1 MPELNKLLE
10 FSIEGFILRR
20 SNPDGTP
27 TTTSR
32 VLGFSGT
39 VDLSVHTPTF
49 IVELAVKV
57 DSTEEIK
64 DIDFSGAIDKTAVTV
79 AEMVTSINN
88 AAFTDITA
96 SADSITGR
104 LLIVHDTPASVKY
117 LQVYDGSTPGFAA
130 SLDFGQGIKYGGQGV
145 RIVKAFDNVISV
157 SLPINQKDKEE
168 IETEA
173 GDGTYSS
180 IIIEAITKGRNPVL
194 TMNDKDFYIKQ
205 LILGG
210 VYDIVNNRYRPP
222 TTAQTRKPIFVTEIF
237 VATYPKGTSN
247 REDIAGYNQT
257 ILFSCTGNEG
267 DGNKE
272 TKVIA
277 NFVFNLSSTEHN
289 DENGNRVSYEEEAN
303 LTPEEYEALDIEN
316 L

>member
-64 DIDFSGAIDKTAVTV
+64 DVDFSGAIDKAAVTV

-104 LLIVHDTPASVKY
+104 LLIEHDTPASVKY

-130 SLDFGQGIKYGGQGV
+130 SLDFGQGIKYGGKGV
-145 RIVKAFDNVISV
+145 SIVRAFDNVISV
-157 SLPINQKDKEE
+157 ELPINQKDKEE
-168 IETEA
+168 VETEA

-180 IIIEAITKGRNPVL
+180 IIIEAITKGLNPVL
-194 TMNDKDFYIKQ
+194 TVNDNDFNIKQ
-205 LILGG
+205 LVMGG
-210 VYDIVNNRYRPP
+210 VYNITNNSYKPP
-222 TTAQTRKPIFVTEIF
+222 TTSQTRKPIFVCEVF
-237 VATYPKGTSN
+237 VTIYQKGVNN

-267 DGNKE
+267 DISKA
-272 TKVIA
+272 TKA
-277 NFVFNLSSTEHN
+277 HTNFIFNLSSTEYN
-289 DENGNRVSYEEEAN
+289 DETGIRQPYKEEVN
-303 LTPEEYEALDIEN
+303 LTPEEYIALDIEN